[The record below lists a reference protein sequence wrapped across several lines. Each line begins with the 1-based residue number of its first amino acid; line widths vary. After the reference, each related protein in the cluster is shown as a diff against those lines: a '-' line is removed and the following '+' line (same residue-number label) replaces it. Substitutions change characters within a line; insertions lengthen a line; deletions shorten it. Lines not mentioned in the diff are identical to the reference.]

1 MRATVRPV
9 RFGHEVGPCLSDGER
24 LTVIGCFDGQDSHA
38 LLEFWD
44 QRSLL
49 ALRDEIDRAIASR
62 RAMDEAA
69 TAMVAKGGG
78 R

>member
-1 MRATVRPV
+1 MKATVQPV

-24 LTVIGCFDGQDSHA
+24 LTVIGCFDGQGSHA

-49 ALRDEIDRAIASR
+49 ALRAEVDKALASVSALQEEASR
-62 RAMDEAA
+62 ML
-69 TAMVAKGGG
+69 VGG